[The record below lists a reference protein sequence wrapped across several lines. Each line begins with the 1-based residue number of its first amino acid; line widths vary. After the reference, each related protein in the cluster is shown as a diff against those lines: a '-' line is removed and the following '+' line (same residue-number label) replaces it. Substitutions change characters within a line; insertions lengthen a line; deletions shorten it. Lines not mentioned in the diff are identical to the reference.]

1 MLSWEVFWL
10 KLVRKLDNYYSVS
23 YEKRIGNSRASLT
36 VWVGGRC
43 VCLFANSIGA
53 LGGLFPVDPSHCYK
67 KRNDTDNSKA
77 DYKVMRKTPA
87 LNTPPSANPT
97 SYSVLRSCLVVLCM
111 SCFVGPSP
119 YAKVRPP
126 TAIPFVPASPVQ
138 LMQIPNIISRPAL
151 ILYFKR
157 IPFAELRHLYSIF
170 IGLVPYLLCL
180 MLFKSSS
187 AEVETQK
194 RRISVAHKDPL
205 QQVEERLK
213 RRA

>member
-1 MLSWEVFWL
+1 MPWEDYFRLIPVTVIRRGTIPTTPKPIT
-10 KLVRKLDNYYSVS
+10 KL
-23 YEKRIGNSRASLT
+23 
-36 VWVGGRC
+36 
-43 VCLFANSIGA
+43 
-53 LGGLFPVDPSHCYK
+53 
-67 KRNDTDNSKA
+67 
-77 DYKVMRKTPA
+77 RKTSA

-119 YAKVRPP
+119 DAKVRPP
-126 TAIPFVPASPVQ
+126 TVIPFVPASPVQ
-138 LMQIPNIISRPAL
+138 LMQIPNIIPGRLLSY
-151 ILYFKR
+151 YFKR
-157 IPFAELRHLYSIF
+157 IPFAELRRLYSIF
-170 IGLVPYLLCL
+170 IGLAPYLLCL

-194 RRISVAHKDPL
+194 RRIFVTHKDPP